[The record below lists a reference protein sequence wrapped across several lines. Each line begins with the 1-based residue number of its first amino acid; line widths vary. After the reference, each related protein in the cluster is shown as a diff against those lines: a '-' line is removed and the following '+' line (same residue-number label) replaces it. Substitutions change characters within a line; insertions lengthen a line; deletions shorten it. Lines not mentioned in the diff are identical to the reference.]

1 MITQFEDIR
10 VGHWI
15 TFRSQIKSYLDGETP
30 FEEPVVTIQRKFYE
44 IIDIKDEKLFCKTY
58 IEDISNKRPKDFHDT
73 VIDNVFKNPD
83 GDEVFESFEELKLA
97 YAEEFI

>member
-1 MITQFEDIR
+1 MITRFEDIK

-15 TFRSQIKSYLDGETP
+15 TFRSQCTEYPNG
-30 FEEPVVTIQRKFYE
+30 EPVTEVRRKFYE
-44 IIDIKDEKLFCKTY
+44 VVDKDDFELMCRTY
-58 IEDISNKRPKDFHDT
+58 IDDIPNKRPKDFHDT
-73 VIDNVFKNPD
+73 IVDNIFKNPD